1 MKIMPSPLYHSAEP
15 WVCPSSTR
23 KSALR
28 NSSTRVDNFLRGLA
42 HEFVVLRGLAGM
54 KTLIADTLPSGSP
67 GLCRHPG
74 TTFQH
79 SRGRDKPLAS
89 AALVASPQCSESKAA
104 WEYSIMR

>member
-1 MKIMPSPLYHSAEP
+1 MKIMSSPLYHSAEP

-28 NSSTRVDNFLRGLA
+28 NSSTKDDN
-42 HEFVVLRGLAGM
+42 VLRALPNEFAVLRSFAGM

-67 GLCRHPG
+67 GLCRHLG

-89 AALVASPQCSESKAA
+89 AALVASPPYSESKAA
-104 WEYSIMR
+104 WE